1 MARKQM
7 MGGEGSPIDM
17 AQDATPGAPP
27 EASPGDMA
35 ADAAQV
41 GARPTA
47 MGEPADAEP
56 KHLIGGQNE
65 AAPKNHRGKHHA
77 PNHGGTHRGHE
88 PSGQHRHHAL
98 NGGFGRG

>member
-1 MARKQM
+1 MAKSM
-7 MGGEGSPIDM
+7 MP
-17 AQDATPGAPP
+17 PP
-27 EASPGDMA
+27 EM
-35 ADAAQV
+35 DAAPMGPPPPMGDDE
-41 GARPTA
+41 GAEAAMQGAQPTA

-98 NGGFGRG
+98 NGGFGR